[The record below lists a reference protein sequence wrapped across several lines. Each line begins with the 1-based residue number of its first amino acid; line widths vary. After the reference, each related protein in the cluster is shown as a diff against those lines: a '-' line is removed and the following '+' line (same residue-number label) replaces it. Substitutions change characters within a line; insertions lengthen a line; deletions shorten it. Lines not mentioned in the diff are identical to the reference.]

1 MLVQEFGDNVIGL
14 DTSPVTG
21 MVVGAK
27 ALLWQVCCCARL
39 VTMLT
44 ASLQPGG
51 QDKQL
56 VAPDLSTHL
65 DASYLLQTHDH
76 PPAYI
81 SVRNEGWRVGP
92 RDTLEKLD
100 DPAQADEVDPK
111 TYSFR
116 LYIHMETGD
125 TRYLHLNT
133 GMWIG
138 SGIRRGT
145 EGMDHPILPD
155 AMELT
160 SVPVI
165 YDAYRVI

>member
-1 MLVQEFGDNVIGL
+1 M
-14 DTSPVTG
+14 P
-21 MVVGAK
+21 
-27 ALLWQVCCCARL
+27 
-39 VTMLT
+39 
-44 ASLQPGG
+44 SLQPGG

-65 DASYLLQTHDH
+65 DSSYLLQTHDH

-92 RDTLEKLD
+92 RETLEKLD

-125 TRYLHLNT
+125 SRYLHLNT

-145 EGMDHPILPD
+145 EGKHHQILLD
-155 AMELT
+155 QLN
-160 SVPVI
+160 
-165 YDAYRVI
+165 